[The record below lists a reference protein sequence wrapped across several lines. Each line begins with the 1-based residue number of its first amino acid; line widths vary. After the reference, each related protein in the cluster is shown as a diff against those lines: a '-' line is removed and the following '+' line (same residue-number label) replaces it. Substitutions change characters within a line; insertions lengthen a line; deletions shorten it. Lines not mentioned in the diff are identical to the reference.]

1 MWLNFK
7 YVLSN
12 LTIHN
17 MSQSVIIQFQLY
29 SYRVFNIVARGD
41 SETVLATLAV
51 IDGYNGCGGL

>member
-1 MWLNFK
+1 MWLNFN

-17 MSQSVIIQFQLY
+17 MSHSVIIQFQLY
-29 SYRVFNIVARGD
+29 SYRVFNGGD

-51 IDGYNGCGGL
+51 IDGCNGCGGL